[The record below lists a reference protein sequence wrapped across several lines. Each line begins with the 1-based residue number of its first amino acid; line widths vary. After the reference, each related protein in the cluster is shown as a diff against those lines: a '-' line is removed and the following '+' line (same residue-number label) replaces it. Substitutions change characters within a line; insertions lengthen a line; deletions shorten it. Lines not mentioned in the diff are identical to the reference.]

1 MTMRQI
7 SVTELTVDGQEHIL
21 RLLTDDAGGW
31 RVESEPGDAANAD
44 FTSLPAA
51 TGHIASWLVAI
62 TIIHGSHPTN
72 TQPRRRA
79 TPRHDR
85 DQAGGKPGTDQ
96 TA

>member
-7 SVTELTVDGQEHIL
+7 LVTELTVDGKEHIL
-21 RLLTDDAGGW
+21 RLLTDDAGCW

-62 TIIHGSHPTN
+62 TVIHGG
-72 TQPRRRA
+72 
-79 TPRHDR
+79 HDT
-85 DQAGGKPGTDQ
+85 GKPG
-96 TA
+96 A

>member
-7 SVTELTVDGQEHIL
+7 SVTELTLDGKAHIL

-62 TIIHGSHPTN
+62 TVIHGSHDAKA
-72 TQPRRRA
+72 RRA
-79 TPRHDR
+79 RRTTPRHDR
-85 DQAGGKPGTDQ
+85 DQAGGKPGKDQ
-96 TA
+96 PS